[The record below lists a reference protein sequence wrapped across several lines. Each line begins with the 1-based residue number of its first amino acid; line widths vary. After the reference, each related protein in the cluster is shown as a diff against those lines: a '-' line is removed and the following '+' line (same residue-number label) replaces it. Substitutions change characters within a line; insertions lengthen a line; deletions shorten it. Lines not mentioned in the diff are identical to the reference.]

1 MKESN
6 IDDNLETIGEDM
18 PELNDKLSKKIYTNY
33 LNETSKTVNRPLFIK
48 RLVISVSFLSVFVL
62 LVVVGSFAGWFT
74 GSKRTNMKYD
84 DAGLSDVSNEPGSI
98 IDNAPGEGGYNNPYD
113 VSEILHDETGYFI
126 LVEICSLNSKKISF
140 ECDKIDDIKCNDEE
154 KVVIDKDNNLI
165 TSNED
170 TLENLTVTLRL
181 KEVDSEIIKIKVITD
196 NGENMYFRSL

>member
-74 GSKRTNMKYD
+74 GSKRTSMKSD
-84 DAGLSDVSNEPGSI
+84 DAGLSDAINEGASN
-98 IDNAPGEGGYNNPYD
+98 IDKVPGEGAYNNPYD
-113 VSEILHDETGYFI
+113 ISEILHDEAGYYI
-126 LVEICSLNSKKISF
+126 LVEIGLLYSKKISF

-181 KEVDSEIIKIKVITD
+181 KEVDSEIIKLKVITD